1 MSKIKNE
8 KLSHPFFY
16 FKNPE
21 FYSFHVDDF
30 WDKKCTFETVRLKTA
45 FAPLDENSFIEN
57 YPLIDMVVEF
67 VGSFMGFVVMI
78 ESVMV

>member
-1 MSKIKNE
+1 MKRKLFVLKMTCTEIIKT
-8 KLSHPFFY
+8 FF
-16 FKNPE
+16 
-21 FYSFHVDDF
+21 
-30 WDKKCTFETVRLKTA
+30 T
-45 FAPLDENSFIEN
+45 PLDENSFIEN

>member
-1 MSKIKNE
+1 MKNFPIHF
-8 KLSHPFFY
+8 SIY
-16 FKNPE
+16 FKNPD
-21 FYSFHVDDF
+21 FYSFHDF
-30 WDKKCTFETVRLKTA
+30 WDKKCTFETVRLKTS